1 MAVPQAFSAPGATFD
16 APVASPGRRQ
26 CLRTGLVSGGALLAG
41 WPLMPALADAIPD
54 LNEAINRAGRQ
65 RMLSQRMAKAW
76 LALGQGID
84 GKRAERILQDSIALF
99 ERQLSELKAFA
110 PTPQILATCAA
121 LEATWLQYRASLL
134 AGLPNRDRA
143 EKVIALDAKVLK
155 IAHQGTLQLEALS
168 GKAQGKL
175 VNVSGRQ
182 RMLSQR
188 AAKFYLSQSWGTA
201 GTEQLQELQ
210 VARMEFGDALSW
222 LGGAKE
228 ATHAIREEIA
238 LAQQQWVFF
247 DNALARAEQ
256 RDNAALHAK
265 EVFASSENILQVMDR
280 VTAMFSKL
288 S

>member
-1 MAVPQAFSAPGATFD
+1 MAAPQAFSKCGATYV
-16 APVASPGRRQ
+16 PLSRRQ
-26 CLRTGLVSGGALLAG
+26 CLRTGLISGAALLTG
-41 WPLMPALADAIPD
+41 WPVLPVHAEAITHI
-54 LNEAINRAGRQ
+54 NEAINRAGRQ

-84 GKRAERILQDSIALF
+84 GKRAEHILQDSITLF
-99 ERQLSELKAFA
+99 ERQLGELKAFA
-110 PTPQILATCAA
+110 PTPQILATYAA
-121 LEATWLQYRASLL
+121 LEANWAQYKASLL
-134 AGLPNRDRA
+134 AGLPDRERA

-168 GKAQGKL
+168 GKTLGKL

-201 GTEQLQELQ
+201 GADQLQELR
-210 VARMEFGDALSW
+210 VARKEFGDALSW
-222 LGGAKE
+222 LGEAKE
-228 ATHAIREEIA
+228 ATPAIREEIA

-256 RDNAALHAK
+256 RDNATMHAK
-265 EVFASSENILQVMDR
+265 EVFASSENILQVMDH
-280 VTAMFSKL
+280 VTAMFSRL

>member
-1 MAVPQAFSAPGATFD
+1 MAVPQDFSAPGATFD
-16 APVASPGRRQ
+16 APVASSSRRQ
-26 CLRTGLVSGGALLAG
+26 CLRTGLTGGFALLAG
-41 WPLMPALADAIPD
+41 WPLLPAHADAIPHV
-54 LNEAINRAGRQ
+54 NEAINRAGRQ
-65 RMLSQRMAKAW
+65 RMLSQRMTKAW
-76 LALGQGID
+76 LAMGQGID

-99 ERQLSELKAFA
+99 ERQLGELKAFA
-110 PTPQILATCAA
+110 PTPQILATYAA
-121 LEATWLQYRASLL
+121 LEATWAQYKASLL
-134 AGLPNRDRA
+134 AGMPDRERA

-155 IAHQGTLQLEALS
+155 IAHQGTVQLEALS
-168 GKAQGKL
+168 GKTLGKL

-201 GTEQLQELQ
+201 GTEQLQELR
-210 VARMEFGDALSW
+210 VARKEFGDALTW
-222 LGGAKE
+222 LGEAKE
-228 ATHAIREEIA
+228 ATPAIREEIA

-265 EVFASSENILQVMDR
+265 EVFASSENILQVMDH